1 MDAAKLTPHL
11 TTRLTDAADDDILDV
26 VLELDPKST
35 ESAVGAQQSRS
46 EEIALRKE
54 IFSNEVVPV
63 EQTIHEVG
71 GEVVDRA
78 WINQTVLARVP
89 ARGVEQLSE
98 LEKVAALDVP
108 RTLEA
113 EVG

>member
-1 MDAAKLTPHL
+1 MDAAKLTPDL
-11 TTRLTDAADDDILDV
+11 TTRLTQSSADDVLEI
-26 VLELDPKST
+26 VLELYPQ
-35 ESAVGAQQSRS
+35 AGPAAAAPQSRS
-46 EEIALRKE
+46 EQIALRKE
-54 IFSNEVVPV
+54 TFSQDVVPV
-63 EQTIHEVG
+63 EESIHEVG

-89 ARGVEQLSE
+89 ARGVERLSD

-113 EVG
+113 EIG

>member
-1 MDAAKLTPHL
+1 MEMAKLTPDL
-11 TTRLTDAADDDILDV
+11 TTQLTQAAGDDVLDV
-26 VLELDPKST
+26 VVELDPRT
-35 ESAVGAQQSRS
+35 GPATATPQSRS
-46 EEIALRKE
+46 EQIALRNDA
-54 IFSNEVVPV
+54 FSNDVVPV
-63 EQTIHEVG
+63 EETIHEVG

-78 WINQTVLARVP
+78 WVNQTVLARVP

-113 EVG
+113 EVD

>member
-1 MDAAKLTPHL
+1 MDAAKLTPDL
-11 TTRLTDAADDDILDV
+11 TTRLTQAAADDVLDV
-26 VLELDPKST
+26 VLELHPQPGP
-35 ESAVGAQQSRS
+35 AAAAPQSRS
-46 EEIALRKE
+46 ERIAVRKE
-54 IFSNEVVPV
+54 TFSHDVAPV
-63 EQTIHEVG
+63 EEAIHESG

-89 ARGVEQLSE
+89 AQAVEQLSE

-113 EVG
+113 EIG